1 MRASRG
7 RRWAHRTFA
16 IILRSS
22 FFTLRDFNDQI
33 EIPRIFNFKNSM
45 IRCRSSSHLSESQI
59 EFTIAC
65 IFWHVE
71 VQVLNYQ
78 ERAME
83 PSQDLARRALSLA
96 RRGRQRT
103 GYSPTATLGSGLSV
117 SVGGERT
124 RAAAGRHSDRSRAR
138 AVAVEHEL
146 FAAAS
151 ALCSCVG
158 TLSLTH
164 KRTCSLR
171 SSVMRCPRG
180 RPLRRYN
187 GVAGGQKGTCES
199 GMRTRFMS
207 RSDADVYNPIAK
219 IGCPPPPAL
228 FGCMVPETLYSDG

>member
-1 MRASRG
+1 MHLLAR
-7 RRWAHRTFA
+7 
-16 IILRSS
+16 
-22 FFTLRDFNDQI
+22 
-33 EIPRIFNFKNSM
+33 
-45 IRCRSSSHLSESQI
+45 RSSSLELSRTGNGTLSRP
-59 EFTIAC
+59 
-65 IFWHVE
+65 
-71 VQVLNYQ
+71 
-78 ERAME
+78 RAR
-83 PSQDLARRALSLA
+83 ARALSLA

>member
-1 MRASRG
+1 MHLLARRISSLELSRTGNGTLSRPRAARAIARASR
-7 RRWAHRTFA
+7 TP
-16 IILRSS
+16 
-22 FFTLRDFNDQI
+22 T
-33 EIPRIFNFKNSM
+33 
-45 IRCRSSSHLSESQI
+45 
-59 EFTIAC
+59 
-65 IFWHVE
+65 
-71 VQVLNYQ
+71 
-78 ERAME
+78 
-83 PSQDLARRALSLA
+83 
-96 RRGRQRT
+96 
-103 GYSPTATLGSGLSV
+103 YSPTATLGSGLSV

-164 KRTCSLR
+164 TSKRKCSLR

>member
-1 MRASRG
+1 
-7 RRWAHRTFA
+7 
-16 IILRSS
+16 
-22 FFTLRDFNDQI
+22 
-33 EIPRIFNFKNSM
+33 M
-45 IRCRSSSHLSESQI
+45 IRCRSSSHLSDSQI

-71 VQVLNYQ
+71 FQVLNYQ

-83 PSQDLARRALSLA
+83 PSQDLARARALSLA